1 MPVGVVVPVHGWA
14 PFLAEALDAVLD
26 EGPDQVVVID
36 DGSPEPLAL
45 HPDHAPR
52 CELVRREARGG
63 PAPARQAGL
72 AALRPDVDLVALC
85 DADDAW
91 RPGKLA
97 AQRAALD
104 AHPGAALCFGR
115 AEVVGP
121 DGRATGER
129 WAEPAAG
136 PHPGTVFYAHNP
148 LPTSSVVVRRS
159 PLEATGG
166 FASDLA
172 LAEDWDVWLR
182 LAAAGATFLC
192 VPETRVAYRRQPG
205 SLTTDVAAL
214 AAAQRALHR
223 AHGGLV
229 DRRTRRRALA
239 ADTRALARERLR
251 RAVR

>member
-1 MPVGVVVPVHGWA
+1 VPVGVLVPVHGWA
-14 PFLAEALDAVLD
+14 PFLAEALDTVLD
-26 EGPDQVVVID
+26 QQPDHVVVVD
-36 DGSPEPLAL
+36 DGSREPLAL
-45 HPDHAPR
+45 HPDHASR

-63 PAPARQAGL
+63 PAAARQAGL

-104 AHPGAALCFGR
+104 AHPAAALCFGR
-115 AEVVGP
+115 AEVVGS
-121 DGRATGER
+121 DGRPTGER
-129 WAEPAAG
+129 WAEPGPG
-136 PHPGTVFYAHNP
+136 PHPGTAFYAHNP
-148 LPTSSVVVRRS
+148 LPTSSVVVRRA
-159 PLEATGG
+159 PLEAAGG
-166 FASDLA
+166 FASDLP

-182 LAAAGATFLC
+182 LATTGATFLC
-192 VPETRVAYRRQPG
+192 VPEARIAYRRQPA
-205 SLTTDVAAL
+205 SLTADVAAL

-223 AHGGLV
+223 RHGGLA
-229 DRRTRRRALA
+229 DRRTRRRSLA